1 MLAFSEATPGHRL
14 LEPPFMLI
22 QQAMGTKATR
32 QRAAGYLADFI
43 ARSKAG
49 GLIRKALAD
58 HGHSHLRVP

>member
-1 MLAFSEATPGHRL
+1 
-14 LEPPFMLI
+14 MLI

-58 HGHSHLRVP
+58 HGHPHLRVP